1 MGAFMFEIVGRF
13 LILQIVRLKVIL
25 SFSDTDA
32 KSGLSLLGVHLKR
45 NARPA
50 TPSRVGRL
58 DKMSDPFSNG
68 TAIAGKRTNLQGSG
82 VVA

>member
-1 MGAFMFEIVGRF
+1 M
-13 LILQIVRLKVIL
+13 LRLLVDFGFANCSPESDSVI
-25 SFSDTDA
+25 FGYHA
-32 KSGLSLLGVHLKR
+32 KSGLSLLGVHLKC

-50 TPSRVGRL
+50 TPSRVGWS

-82 VVA
+82 VEP